1 MKRVLLVGV
10 CLLLPLT
17 IIGCGQNGAESVDSP
32 LVLEQIDSGIT
43 AQLTVSQNPVSVME
57 ETVLTLALHDA
68 DGQPVQAAVVHYD
81 LTMPGMT
88 MPPNQLDANEQ
99 ADGVYTAQAIFTM
112 AGDWR
117 CNVAVTLSDNTP
129 VAFAFDLKA
138 Q

>member
-1 MKRVLLVGV
+1 MKWVLLVGV

-17 IIGCGQNGAESVDSP
+17 IMGCDQNKAESGGSP
-32 LVLEQIDSGIT
+32 LVLEQTVDGIT
-43 AQLTVSQNPVSVME
+43 AQLTVSPNPVSVMKA
-57 ETVLTLALHDA
+57 TVLTLALQDA
-68 DGQPVQAAVVHYD
+68 NGQPVHAAAVHYD

-88 MPPNQLDANEQ
+88 MPPNQLDASEQ
-99 ADGVYTAQAIFTM
+99 ADGVYTASAIFTM

-117 CNVAVTLSDNTP
+117 CTVAVTLSDDTA